1 MSQYASM
8 ESPMASRRFRT
19 LTVFCCAVAL
29 VAPLATS
36 AAAQAQ
42 PAAAK
47 IPLDYPAYDTY
58 ALVRGTTISDD
69 GRYAAYVL
77 MPEDG
82 DPTLVIHDFSGGADL
97 REPRGTAPRF
107 SADSHTLVYT
117 LRAPNDEIRKAV
129 LANKKPSEYPPNG
142 LGIVDLMTGKTTT
155 IDLVK
160 SVAVPRDAGNATI
173 AYARATP
180 TPLPSGV
187 KPSASPIAS
196 ATPSAP
202 TTTTAAASPAP
213 SPSATAPDDLHK
225 KADGTELVI
234 RDLATAHEIT
244 IAHVDEYA
252 VSHDGAYVAYATQS
266 KDGKND
272 ALWIRASG
280 SGSDLVRLSLGSG
293 HYRALTF
300 APKSETLAFASDAAT
315 FADPA
320 PRYAYFVVDAAASAA
335 PALVPVIASGAA
347 GLPPGWSPSTAATPA
362 FSKDTRYLYVGTAPA
377 PTPVPSGTP
386 TPLPVDIWN
395 WHDVDLQSVQRHDA
409 DDERKRTY
417 RAAIDL
423 QAHTVAQLGTPG
435 VRDVETT
442 LDPGVTFALG
452 LDTSPY
458 RRAASWRYDRAD
470 LYAISLIDGTRQPIV
485 RAVRDEAFFAPTGR
499 FVASYDAH
507 KRAWYATRL
516 RDGKRVDLTTKL
528 HVPFYDELD
537 DHPDDPP
544 PYAFQGW
551 LDGDRAAL
559 VSDRY
564 DVWAIDPETGNAR
577 ALTMGHG
584 RKAKVRYS
592 LHQLDPDATSFSSN
606 SPILAEGLDDAT
618 KDRELATIAIDPA
631 THAIAMRT
639 FVREPKA
646 FATFVRARY
655 ATRFVT
661 GEASFAH
668 PFNLYA
674 SSAIGEPLAVLSD
687 ANPQLASVRMGTERL
702 ISYTSRTGTPLRG
715 ILFEPE
721 PDGSH
726 VKRPML
732 VYFYERFTDD
742 FHTMPFT
749 TPGPG
754 TSPNLLR
761 YVSHGYD
768 VFVPDIAYRNG
779 HPGESA
785 YDCIMPGVD
794 VAIAAGHADPKR
806 IGIAGH
812 SWAAYQ
818 IAYLI
823 TRTNRFRAA
832 EAGAAV
838 ANMTSA
844 YGGIRLESGV
854 VREAQYEVGQSR
866 IGATPWDRPDLYL
879 ENSALFHIKNV
890 HTPYLTIAN
899 DMDGA
904 VPFLQGIEFFTA
916 LRRLDKEAYL
926 FEFDGEAHNLVKR
939 ENQKYWTVHLDEFFD
954 HFLLGTPEPAWMTN
968 GVDFLHRGE
977 RDVRSVFGEKP
988 ER

>member
-1 MSQYASM
+1 M
-8 ESPMASRRFRT
+8 ESLTGSRVSRT
-19 LTVFCCAVAL
+19 LNVFCCAVAL
-29 VAPLATS
+29 VAPLGAPTPLRAASPAT
-36 AAAQAQ
+36 
-42 PAAAK
+42 K

-58 ALVRGTTISDD
+58 AFVRGTTISDD

-77 MPEDG
+77 APEDG
-82 DPTLVIHDFSGGADL
+82 DPTLVIHDFSSGTDV
-97 REPRGTAPRF
+97 REPRGTSPRF
-107 SADSHTLVYT
+107 TADSHALVYT
-117 LRAPNDEIRKAV
+117 LRAPNDEIRKAT
-129 LANKKPSEYPPNG
+129 LANKKPSEFPPSG
-142 LGIVDLMTGKTTT
+142 LGIVDLATGKNIT

-160 SVAVPRDAGNATI
+160 SVAVPRDIGSTTI

-180 TPLPSGV
+180 TPVPSGA
-187 KPSASPIAS
+187 KPSASAAASPTPAAS
-196 ATPSAP
+196 ATPSA
-202 TTTTAAASPAP
+202 ALSPGP
-213 SPSATAPDDLHK
+213 SPSATASPDDLHK
-225 KADGTELVI
+225 KSDGNDLVI
-234 RDLATAHEIT
+234 RDLTSAHEVT
-244 IAHVDEYA
+244 IAHVDGY
-252 VSHDGAYVAYATQS
+252 VISHDGAYVAYATQS

-272 ALWIRASG
+272 ALWIRASAAG
-280 SGSDLVRLSLGSG
+280 SEPVRLSLGAG
-293 HYRALTF
+293 HYRALSF
-300 APKSETLAFASDAAT
+300 APKSESLAFASDAAT
-315 FADPA
+315 FSDPA
-320 PRYAYFVVDAAASAA
+320 PRYAYFVVDAASSAP
-335 PALVPVIASGAA
+335 PALAPVLAA
-347 GLPPGWSPSTAATPA
+347 GTSGLPAGWAPSTAATPA

-409 DDERKRTY
+409 DDERTRTY

-423 QAHTVAQLGTPG
+423 QGHTVAQLGTPA
-435 VRDVETT
+435 VRDIETT
-442 LDPGVTFALG
+442 LDPGATFALG
-452 LDTSPY
+452 RDDGPY
-458 RRAASWRYDRAD
+458 RRAASWREDRSD
-470 LYAISLIDGTRQPIV
+470 LYAISLSDGARRRIV
-485 RAVRDEAFFAPTGR
+485 QAIHDDASFAPTGR
-499 FVASYDAH
+499 FVATYDRRV
-507 KRAWYATRL
+507 RAWYATRL

-528 HVPFYDELD
+528 HLPFYDERD

-564 DVWAIDPETGNAR
+564 DVWAIDPDTGSAR
-577 ALTMGHG
+577 ALTLGRG
-584 RKAKVRYS
+584 RKAKIRYS
-592 LHQLDPDATSFSSN
+592 LHELDPDATSFSS
-606 SPILAEGLDDAT
+606 SAPILAEGLDDAT
-618 KDRELATIAIDPA
+618 KDRELWTIAIDPN
-631 THAIAMRT
+631 THAVAMRE
-639 FVREPKA
+639 FAREPKA
-646 FATFVRARY
+646 FQTFARARY

-661 GEASFAH
+661 GETSFAE
-668 PFNLYA
+668 PFDLYA
-674 SSAIGEPLAVLSD
+674 SAAVGEPLSVLSD
-687 ANPQLASVRMGTERL
+687 ANPQMAHYRMGTERL
-702 ISYTSRTGTPLRG
+702 ISYKSRTGVPLRG
-715 ILFEPE
+715 ILFEPT
-721 PDGSH
+721 PDGSRA
-726 VKRPML
+726 KRPML
-732 VYFYERFTDD
+732 VYFYERFSDD
-742 FHTMPFT
+742 LHQMYFT
-749 TPGPG
+749 EPGPG

-768 VFVPDIAYRNG
+768 VFVPDIAYRSG

-794 VAIAAGHADPKR
+794 AAIAAGHVDPAR

-844 YGGIRLESGV
+844 YGGIRLESGN
-854 VREAQYEVGQSR
+854 VRESQYEVGQSR

-879 ENSALFHIKNV
+879 ENSALFHVRNV

-899 DMDGA
+899 DTDGA

-926 FEFDGEAHNLVKR
+926 FEFDGEKHNLVNR

-954 HFLLGTPEPAWMTN
+954 HFLLGTPAPAWMTQ

-977 RDVRSVFGEKP
+977 RDVRSLYGEKP
-988 ER
+988 